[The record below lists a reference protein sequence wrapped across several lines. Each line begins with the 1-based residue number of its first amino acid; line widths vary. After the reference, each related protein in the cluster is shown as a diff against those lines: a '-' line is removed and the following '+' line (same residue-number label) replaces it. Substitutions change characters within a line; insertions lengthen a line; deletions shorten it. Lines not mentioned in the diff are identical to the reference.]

1 MRSFNLSRVARLVA
15 MLAVAVLLGCSKSTD
30 STAPAPPVTGPRF
43 DFRFPGAGPNGTSQK
58 LVFTDIGTWNY
69 VCTTHAPGMAGA
81 ITVAA
86 AGVDSQVVNL
96 TNSDTFSP
104 ATVTLKQGGY
114 IRWVNQS
121 SMTNHTV
128 TR

>member
-1 MRSFNLSRVARLVA
+1 MRSFTLSRVARLVA
-15 MLAVAVLLGCSKSTD
+15 MLAVTVLLGCSKSTD
-30 STAPAPPVTGPRF
+30 STAPPVVTGPRF

-58 LVFTDIGTWNY
+58 LVFTDVGTWNY
-69 VCTTHAPGMAGA
+69 VCTTHAPGMAGT

-86 AGVDSQVVNL
+86 AGLDSQVVNL

-121 SMTNHTV
+121 GMTNHTV